1 MRQGV
6 HSTLSRLDLAES
18 KETQKKTCKCAQ
30 YIVRRSNQSQ
40 TIRGNLV
47 LAVFYGQTYE
57 EFSFNIKYGHCILLG
72 LRLVCFSVSGVQFYS
87 AKKV

>member
-18 KETQKKTCKCAQ
+18 KEIQKKTCKCAQ
-30 YIVRRSNQSQ
+30 YIVRRSNQ
-40 TIRGNLV
+40 RGNLV

-57 EFSFNIKYGHCILLG
+57 EFSFNIKYGHCIPLG